1 MNMIKLLIYDRKK
14 AVLIVKFKLKEVES
28 CKCDIISL
36 TL

>member
-1 MNMIKLLIYDRKK
+1 MAKQWIFDSKK

-28 CKCDIISL
+28 CKYDIISL

>member
-1 MNMIKLLIYDRKK
+1 MAKQWIFDREK